1 MHPLLL
7 PGTHVLRRPDGVF
20 QLGLAPTEAVRLEH
34 EDAGGR
40 LAPVDGSP
48 GLAES
53 PALTARLVAQ
63 HAAAADDAH
72 LRRALAPDRPEN
84 RWQRHTM
91 ASLFRDAPALM
102 AARVDERGTKRIR
115 VRGFGHPLDET
126 LRTDLL
132 DLLRRASL
140 TPHGPR
146 PSGPPARHALP
157 TEPVHVLLGVG
168 EPSRSLVDPL
178 LREAVPHL
186 VVRLS
191 EGAALVGPFVLPG
204 LSPCLRCLDAHVSED
219 DPAWTLLVEQYSRAA
234 RRGDRA
240 DGVPEPVDAVLAA
253 LAVAWAAR
261 EVATYAEG
269 GTPETL
275 GATVRLSPRTGAT
288 TTRRWEAHPHCGCAW
303 RTQASDVP
311 APPRGDDAR
320 PAR

>member
-20 QLGLAPTEAVRLEH
+20 QLGLAPSEAVRLEH
-34 EDAGGR
+34 EDAAGR
-40 LAPVDGSP
+40 LAPVAGSP
-48 GLAES
+48 GLVES
-53 PALTARLVAQ
+53 PALAARLVAQ
-63 HAAAADDAH
+63 HAAAADDAE
-72 LRRALAPDRPEN
+72 LRSALAPDLPEN

-91 ASLFRDAPALM
+91 ASLFRDSPALM

-126 LRTDLL
+126 LRSDLL
-132 DLLRRASL
+132 ELLRRACL
-140 TPHGPR
+140 TAHGPK
-146 PSGPPARHALP
+146 PDGPPVRHRFA

-168 EPSRSLVDPL
+168 EPGRSLVDPL

-191 EGAALVGPFVLPG
+191 EGAAVVGPFVLPG
-204 LSPCLRCLDAHVSED
+204 LSPCLRCIDARISED
-219 DPAWTLLVEQYSRAA
+219 DPAWTLLVEQYARAA

-253 LAVAWAAR
+253 HAVAWAAR

-275 GATVRLSPRTGAT
+275 GATVRLGPRTAEPA
-288 TTRRWEAHPHCGCAW
+288 TRRWEAHPQCGCAW
-303 RTQASDVP
+303 RTDATPSASHH
-311 APPRGDDAR
+311 AQ